1 MACSHSFFGR
11 NSCFCEAGSER
22 ACCARKSGHHSPM
35 KRTTVGLTFDLRRHY
50 LDRGFSEEE
59 TAEFDSADTI
69 NAIAGALQKAGF
81 NTVAIGNVWALT
93 ERLAA
98 GERWD
103 FVFNIAEGLSG
114 LGREAQVPCL
124 LDAYQ
129 IPYTFS
135 EPLALTATLHKATT
149 KRLLRD
155 LGLPTP
161 DFALVETEDDLQ
173 NVELDFPLFVKPVA
187 EGTSK
192 GITADCRV
200 CGRMELENV
209 CLRLV
214 EKFGQAVLV
223 EEFLPGR
230 EFTVGM
236 LGTGAAAQVL
246 GVMEILLGP
255 EAEPL
260 VYSYINKAQY
270 EELVRYRLAT
280 DDTANR
286 AAEIALAA
294 WRGLGCRD
302 AGRIDLRCDRNGE
315 VNLIEINP
323 LPGLHPTRSDLCILS
338 RMAGIGYQELID
350 GIMRSALQRT
360 RLGVASPPK
369 RAVVRE
375 A

>member
-1 MACSHSFFGR
+1 
-11 NSCFCEAGSER
+11 
-22 ACCARKSGHHSPM
+22 M
-35 KRTTVGLTFDLRRHY
+35 KVGLTYDLRGQY
-50 LDRGFSEEE
+50 LNQGYSEED
-59 TAEFDSADTI
+59 TVEFDSLDTI
-69 NAIAGALQKAGF
+69 HAISVALREAGF
-81 NTVAIGNVWALT
+81 EPVPIGNIWDLT
-93 ERLAA
+93 KRLAA

-103 FVFNIAEGLSG
+103 FVFNIAEGLHG
-114 LGREAQVPCL
+114 FGREAQVPCL

-135 EPLALTATLHKATT
+135 EPLLLTATLHKATT

-173 NVELDFPLFVKPVA
+173 ELALDFPLFVKPVA

-200 CGRMELENV
+200 CSQQELEAV
-209 CLRLV
+209 CGALL
-214 EKFGQAVLV
+214 EKYQQGVLV

-230 EFTVGM
+230 EFTVGIT
-236 LGTGAAAQVL
+236 GTGPDACVL

-260 VYSYINKAQY
+260 VYSYLNKAQY

-280 DDTANR
+280 DKKGQE

-302 AGRIDLRCDRNGE
+302 AGRIDLRCDRDGE
-315 VNLIEINP
+315 VSLIEINP
-323 LPGLHPTRSDLCILS
+323 LPGLHPDRSDLCILS
-338 RMAGIGYQELID
+338 RMAGVPYQELID
-350 GIMRSALQRT
+350 RIMRSALKRT
-360 RLGVASPPK
+360 RQPVPFRPARITAPK
-369 RAVVRE
+369 A
-375 A
+375 